1 MVSTGL
7 PRTKQGSVEGVNRSI
22 VLVYLASFGAFASFY
37 LLLGV
42 VPLFAKDSG
51 HGSFGGAISTAVFML
66 ATVLAELVTTRVMR
80 AIGTKY
86 VLAIGVALMTMP
98 VFALLL
104 DTSLALILVVS
115 VFRGIGFAFVVVAS
129 STMVADLA
137 PAGRR
142 GEWIG
147 IYGVVVS
154 VPSIVFLPF
163 GVWLIDHVGFA
174 ALFVAAGSCFV
185 FAVITAV
192 VRIPVPVAQELTGML
207 HALRTPTVLPLAA
220 VFTVSALSSG
230 LLITYLPLDFDP
242 GIAAIGLFVMGV
254 ATTSARWVAG
264 RFADRRDAWLLLIP
278 SFVLAVVGLLIV
290 LFAPPLMIVGAVL
303 FGAAFGALQ
312 NSSIHLMFE
321 ATGPSGFGAV
331 SAIWNIAFDLGLGL
345 GAFAFG
351 VLAADYALV
360 LAAVLLAASI
370 ALIAFSRRSGS
381 SYSSQVTPG

>member
-1 MVSTGL
+1 M
-7 PRTKQGSVEGVNRSI
+7 NRSI
-22 VLVYLASFGAFASFY
+22 LLVYLASFGAFASFY

-42 VPLFAKDSG
+42 VPLFAREQG
-51 HGSFGGAISTAVFML
+51 HGDFGGAISTAVFML

-86 VLAIGVALMTMP
+86 VLAVGVALMTVP

-104 DTSLALILVVS
+104 DPSLVLILIVS
-115 VFRGIGFAFVVVAS
+115 IVRGIGFAFVVVAS

-137 PAGRR
+137 PEGKR

-147 IYGVVVS
+147 LYGVVVS

-174 ALFVAAGSCFV
+174 ALFVAAGSCVV

-192 VRIPVPVAQELTGML
+192 VRIPVPVAKELTSML
-207 HALRTPTVLPLAA
+207 HALRTRRVLPLAI
-220 VFTVSALSSG
+220 VFTVSALASG
-230 LLITYLPLDFDP
+230 LLITYLPLDFDR
-242 GIAAIGLFVMGV
+242 GTAAIGLFLMGV
-254 ATTSARWVAG
+254 ATTAARWLAG
-264 RFADRRDAWLLLIP
+264 RFGDRRDAMLLLVPALI
-278 SFVLAVVGLLIV
+278 LAVLGLLMV
-290 LFAPPLMIVGAVL
+290 LFVPALMIVGAVL

-312 NSSIHLMFE
+312 NASIHLMFD

-351 VLAADYALV
+351 VLAADYSLIV
-360 LAAVLLAASI
+360 AAALLALSI
-370 ALIAFSRRSGS
+370 ALIAFSTRSGS
-381 SYSSQVTPG
+381 SKSSQVTPG